1 MLRHVPAPSAPDLL
15 VGTSTG
21 DDAAVWRVS
30 ADRALVATVD
40 FFTPVVDDARTWGAI
55 AAANSASDVYA
66 MGGRPLFALN
76 VAGWPRDLLPLDLL
90 GEALAGASEVAARG
104 GWVVAGGHTVDAPE
118 PFLGQ
123 AVTGEVHPDRMM
135 TNDAAHVGDVLILT
149 KPLGTGLIT
158 TALKRSPAEAIRPG
172 GFLADSYAAAV
183 ASMTTL
189 NADAAAIA
197 SAHGVRCGTDVTGFG
212 LLGHLH
218 KLALASGVG
227 LVLTTATMPL
237 LAGVVGLRDAGFV
250 PGGTG
255 RNVEFVASVV
265 DWDADQERWEP
276 VLADPQTSG
285 GLVLCVAPERV
296 SSVLRSLDG
305 TPTPG
310 VVIGEVGAARPGG
323 AGRIHVR

>member
-90 GEALAGASEVAARG
+90 GEALAGASEIAARG

-123 AVTGEVHPDRMM
+123 AVTGEVHPDRMI
-135 TNDAAHVGDVLILT
+135 TNNAARPGEVLILT
-149 KPLGTGLIT
+149 KALGTGIIT

-172 GFLADSYAAAV
+172 GFLADAYIAAV

-189 NADAAAIA
+189 NAVGAEVAAAN
-197 SAHGVRCGTDVTGFG
+197 GVRCGTDVTGFG

-218 KLALASGVG
+218 KLALGSGVN
-227 LVLTTATMPL
+227 LTLTTATMPL
-237 LAGVVGLRDAGFV
+237 LVGVKDLLAGGFV

-255 RNVEFVASVV
+255 RNVEFVDPFV
-265 DWDADQERWEP
+265 DWTADRVSWEP
-276 VLADPQTSG
+276 LLADPQTSG
-285 GLVLCVAPERV
+285 GLVLCVHPERV
-296 SSVLRSLDG
+296 DAVLRSLG
-305 TPTPG
+305 ATETPG
-310 VVIGEVGAARPGG
+310 QVIGEVTVAVPGS
-323 AGRIHVR
+323 AGRLHIR

>member
-30 ADRALVATVD
+30 AERALVATVD

-90 GEALAGASEVAARG
+90 GEALAGASEIAARG

-123 AVTGEVHPDRMM
+123 AVTGEVHPDRMI
-135 TNDAAHVGDVLILT
+135 TNAAARPGDVLILT
-149 KPLGTGLIT
+149 KALGTGIIT

-172 GFLADSYAAAV
+172 GFLADAYGAAV

-189 NADAAAIA
+189 NAIGAEVAAAN
-197 SAHGVRCGTDVTGFG
+197 GVRCGTDVTGFG

-218 KLALASGVG
+218 KLALGSGVN
-227 LVLTTATMPL
+227 LTLTTATMPL
-237 LAGVVGLRDAGFV
+237 LPGVNELLAAGFV

-255 RNVEFVASVV
+255 RNVEFVDPFV
-265 DWDADQERWEP
+265 DWSADRAAWEP
-276 VLADPQTSG
+276 LLADPQTSG
-285 GLVLCVAPERV
+285 GLVLCVRSDRV
-296 SSVLRSLDG
+296 DALLRSLEG
-305 TPTPG
+305 TETPG
-310 VVIGEVGAARPGG
+310 RVIGEVTAAVSGS
-323 AGRIHVR
+323 AGRILVR

>member
-1 MLRHVPAPSAPDLL
+1 MLRHLPTPTAPDLL

-30 ADRALVATVD
+30 SDRALVATVD

-76 VAGWPRDLLPLDLL
+76 IAGWPRDLLPLDLL
-90 GEALAGASEVAARG
+90 GEALAGVSEAAARG

-123 AVTGEVHPDRMM
+123 AITGDVHPDRMI
-135 TNDAAHVGDVLILT
+135 TNNAARPGDVLILT
-149 KPLGTGLIT
+149 KPLGTGIIT

-172 GFLADSYAAAV
+172 GFLARAYIDAV

-189 NADAAAIA
+189 NGPGAEVA
-197 SAHGVRCGTDVTGFG
+197 SAHRVRCGTDVTGFG

-218 KLALASGVG
+218 KLALGSGVN
-227 LVLTTATMPL
+227 LTLTTATIPL
-237 LAGVVGLRDAGFV
+237 FADVRVLLDSGFV

-255 RNVEFVASVV
+255 RNVAFVDPFV
-265 DWDADQERWEP
+265 QWEAP
-276 VLADPQTSG
+276 RLEWENLLADPQTSG
-285 GLVLCVAPERV
+285 GLVLCVPPAQV
-296 SSVLRSLDG
+296 SSVLRSLDA

-310 VVIGEVGAARPGG
+310 SVIGEVTTAEVGH
-323 AGRIHVR
+323 AGHIQVN